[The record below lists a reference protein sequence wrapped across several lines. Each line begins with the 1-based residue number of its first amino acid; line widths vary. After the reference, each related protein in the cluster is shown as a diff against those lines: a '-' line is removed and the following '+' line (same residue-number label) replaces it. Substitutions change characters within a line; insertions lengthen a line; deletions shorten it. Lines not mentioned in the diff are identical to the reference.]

1 MPREIKATGN
11 QASRAVLWCLLQV
24 ILEQE
29 AKVTHFKVEL
39 QKAQDMHT
47 ATVNKD
53 MEKQQNYLD
62 KMRAE
67 VR

>member
-1 MPREIKATGN
+1 MPAPG
-11 QASRAVLWCLLQV
+11 VLQV

-29 AKVTHFKVEL
+29 AKITSFKTEL
-39 QKAQDMHT
+39 HKAQDMHI
-47 ATVNKD
+47 ATINKD

>member
-1 MPREIKATGN
+1 ML
-11 QASRAVLWCLLQV
+11 LWLLQV

-29 AKVTHFKVEL
+29 ARVTSFKVEL

-47 ATVNKD
+47 ANVNKD